1 MRRIPALLPVSAFAA
16 ALVLAITGC
25 SSGGSRST
33 QAEQAMYASVSKP
46 LTAAPSLLAGQK
58 WAGGPAQGLRMAVPE
73 RWVAV
78 PAAARPGALHAVGL
92 GRLRP
97 SVLNAVMP
105 GWGRPGSV
113 TLADPGS
120 PGGNSG
126 YQAVMSLSCAAA
138 GLPAGTNALTGLNT
152 LAEQE
157 FTAINSSNA
166 QLGQTTVDGRTA
178 VLVYNQ
184 MSVGTASV
192 TALQYAIAA
201 PAGRTC
207 YVTLATETQVPF
219 EPVFSR
225 LRPGIQV
232 LAAT

>member
-25 SSGGSRST
+25 SSGVSRST

-46 LTAAPSLLAGQK
+46 LAAAPSLPAGQK
-58 WAGGPAQGLRMAVPE
+58 WAGGPGAGVRMAVPD
-73 RWVAV
+73 RWVTV
-78 PAAARPGALHAVGL
+78 PAGARPAALHAVGL
-92 GRLRP
+92 GRLKP
-97 SVLNAVMP
+97 PVLNAVMP

-120 PGGNSG
+120 SGGNSG
-126 YQAVMSLSCAAA
+126 YQAVMALSCAAN

-152 LAEQE
+152 LAEEE

-225 LRPGIQV
+225 LRPGVQV
-232 LAAT
+232 LGAT

>member
-1 MRRIPALLPVSAFAA
+1 MRRVPAPVGVSAFAV

-33 QAEQAMYASVSKP
+33 QAEQAMYAAASKP
-46 LTAAPSLLAGQK
+46 VATSASLPAGEL
-58 WAGGPAQGLRMAVPE
+58 WVGGPAQGLRIAVSQ
-73 RWVAV
+73 RWFPV
-78 PAAARPGALHAVGL
+78 PTAAAALRSVLHGVGL
-92 GRLRP
+92 AQLKP
-97 SVLNAVMP
+97 SVLDAVVP
-105 GWGRPGSV
+105 GWGSPGSV
-113 TLADPGS
+113 TLTVDGA
-120 PGGNSG
+120 
-126 YQAVMSLSCAAA
+126 QALLSFSCAVAH
-138 GLPAGTNALTGLNT
+138 LPAGTSALTGLNT

-184 MSVGTASV
+184 MSVGTANV

-207 YVTLATETQVPF
+207 YVTLATQKQVPF
-219 EPVFSR
+219 MPVFSR

-232 LAAT
+232 LGAT

>member
-1 MRRIPALLPVSAFAA
+1 
-16 ALVLAITGC
+16 
-25 SSGGSRST
+25 
-33 QAEQAMYASVSKP
+33 
-46 LTAAPSLLAGQK
+46 
-58 WAGGPAQGLRMAVPE
+58 MAVPDH
-73 RWVAV
+73 WAAV
-78 PAAARPGALHAVGL
+78 PAAARPAALHAVGL

-97 SVLNAVMP
+97 SELNAVMP
-105 GWGRPGSV
+105 GWDRPDSV

-120 PGGNSG
+120 PGGPGDRAIMALN
-126 YQAVMSLSCAAA
+126 CAAA

-157 FTAINSSNA
+157 FTAVNSSNA
-166 QLGQTTVDGRTA
+166 QLGQTTVDGHTA

-207 YVTLATETQVPF
+207 YVTLATETQVPY
-219 EPVFSR
+219 EPVFSQF
-225 LRPGIQV
+225 RPGIQ
-232 LAAT
+232 LLGT

>member
-1 MRRIPALLPVSAFAA
+1 MRRIPALLPVSALAA
-16 ALVLAITGC
+16 GLVLAVTGC
-25 SSGGSRST
+25 ASGGSRST
-33 QAEQAMYASVSKP
+33 QAEQSMYASVSKP
-46 LTAAPSLLAGQK
+46 LAATPALPAGQK
-58 WAGGPAQGLRMAVPE
+58 WAGGPGAGVRMAVPD
-73 RWVAV
+73 RWVTV
-78 PAAARPGALHAVGL
+78 PAGARPAALHAVGL
-92 GRLRP
+92 GRLKA

-120 PGGNSG
+120 SGGNSG
-126 YQAVMSLSCAAA
+126 YQAVMSLSCAAG

-184 MSVGTASV
+184 MSVGTATV

-207 YVTLATETQVPF
+207 YVTLATEKQVPF

-232 LAAT
+232 LGAA